1 MKKKSTKSPR
11 PQPHAAAVRALE
23 ARGFR
28 YGAPMW
34 VSVETLARDCQAT
47 WAFTC
52 PVCGNEGLHYEPWHN
67 PKTREHVV
75 LGKPLSYRSAGAHG
89 PHPADDPLMALVE
102 SSQSSGEDGGPA
114 RRRGPRPP
122 GSGGVR

>member
-47 WAFTC
+47 WTFTC

-89 PHPADDPLMALVE
+89 PQLP
-102 SSQSSGEDGGPA
+102 GPA
-114 RRRGPRPP
+114 RGPP
-122 GSGGVR
+122 GPPGWGTDGGHPPTSP